1 MIDGISVSAAKNPAA
16 PVSMPPVTQMIVTA
30 ETMHAK
36 ANAATARNSVVFQV
50 GWINIQHG
58 GIFYHRRYAGAIV
71 VGTQQL
77 HRLEITTGAM
87 GFQPVSDRVRSLG
100 R

>member
-1 MIDGISVSAAKNPAA
+1 MIDGISVSAAKNAAA

-50 GWINIQHG
+50 GWSVPVID
-58 GIFYHRRYAGAIV
+58 
-71 VGTQQL
+71 TQPSL
-77 HRLEITTGAM
+77 VLLSFRLSFA
-87 GFQPVSDRVRSLG
+87 R
-100 R
+100 